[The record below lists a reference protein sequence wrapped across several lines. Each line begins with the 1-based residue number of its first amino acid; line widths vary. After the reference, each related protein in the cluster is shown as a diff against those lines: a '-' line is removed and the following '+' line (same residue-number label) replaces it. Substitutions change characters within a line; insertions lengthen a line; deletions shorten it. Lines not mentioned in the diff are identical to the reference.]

1 MSVLASSRHPVERV
15 LRNDRWVLMGDL
27 GVMAALAWVY
37 TLAGVGMSGD
47 VMHGTGHAW
56 TLAQT
61 GAMLAMWWVMMIAMM
76 VPSAAPTILLA
87 AELNR
92 RSSSARLPFGSAG
105 AFAAGYLFVW
115 LVFSIA
121 ATAAQW
127 LLLRTGMLTP
137 MMQVAGNLLIGGLLV
152 AAGLW
157 QLTPVKRA
165 CLRHCR
171 SPVDFLIRHRRPGH
185 LGAFVVGTAHGAY
198 CVGCCWILMALLFVG
213 GVMNPYWIAG
223 LTLYVVAERRFL
235 RGERIGQAVGVV
247 LIAAGLWYMLPVP
260 HPS

>member
-1 MSVLASSRHPVERV
+1 MSLSASSPVERV
-15 LRNDRWVLMGDL
+15 LRNDRWLLVGGL
-27 GVMAALAWVY
+27 GVIAALAWVY
-37 TLAGVGMSGD
+37 TLAGVGIGGD
-47 VMHGTGHAW
+47 MTHNAGHAW

-61 GAMLAMWWVMMIAMM
+61 AAMLAMWWVMMIAMM

-92 RSSSARLPFGSAG
+92 RSSSERLPFGGAG
-105 AFAAGYLFVW
+105 AFAAGYLFMW
-115 LVFSIA
+115 LLLSIA
-121 ATAAQW
+121 AVAVQW
-127 LLLRTGMLTP
+127 LLLRSGMLTP
-137 MMQVAGNLLIGGLLV
+137 MMQVAGNSLIGGLLL

-165 CLRHCR
+165 CLRHCQ

-185 LGAFVVGTAHGAY
+185 AGAFVVGTLHGAY

-223 LTLYVVAERRFL
+223 LTFYVILEKRFL
-235 RGERIGQAVGVV
+235 RGEEIGQTVGIA
-247 LIAAGLWYMLPVP
+247 LIAVGLWYIWSVI
-260 HPS
+260 